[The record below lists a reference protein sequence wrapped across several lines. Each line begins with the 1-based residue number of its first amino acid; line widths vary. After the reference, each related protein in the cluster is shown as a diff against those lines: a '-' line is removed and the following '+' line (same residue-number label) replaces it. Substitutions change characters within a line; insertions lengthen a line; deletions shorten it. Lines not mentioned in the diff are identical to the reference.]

1 MKKLSKTLLCVASA
15 VVLLAACGKQE
26 NKDAQNAASSSTP
39 EPTVYVVGAEATF
52 APFEYQTEQKE
63 IVGFDIDLMNAI
75 ADKAGFKVKFVN
87 TPFEG
92 IFNFLA
98 QGDRDMIASAVT
110 ITNERKQTV
119 DFSDPYYE
127 STQLIVVPKDST
139 VTKFRDLEKLTV
151 GVQSGT
157 TGDEQVQKLLGKSN
171 PKIKRLESAT
181 LALKE
186 LEGGGVDAV
195 VLDTGPVKNY
205 VKNNAALGFH
215 FISDPDFPKEY
226 YGIAVKKGNAALLVK
241 VNQGL
246 AAVKADGTYDK
257 IFKKYFSE
265 DVK

>member
-1 MKKLSKTLLCVASA
+1 MKKLSKALLCVASS
-15 VVLLAACGKQE
+15 VVLLAACGKKE
-26 NKDAQNAASSSTP
+26 NKEAQVAVSAPS
-39 EPTVYVVGAEATF
+39 VYVVGAEATF
-52 APFEYQTEQKE
+52 APFEYQNEQKE
-63 IVGFDIDLMNAI
+63 IVGFDVDLMNAI
-75 ADKAGFKVKFVN
+75 ADKAGFQVKFVN

-98 QGDRDMIASAVT
+98 QGDRDLLASAIT
-110 ITNERKQTV
+110 ITDERKQTV
-119 DFSDPYYE
+119 DFSEPYYE
-127 STQLIVVPKDST
+127 STQLIVVPKDSK
-139 VTKFRDLEKLTV
+139 VTKFKDLEKLTV
-151 GVQSGT
+151 GVQSAT
-157 TGDEQVQKLLGKSN
+157 TGDEVVQKLLGKSN

-226 YGIAVKKGNAALLVK
+226 YGIAVKKGNAALLAK

-257 IFKKYFSE
+257 IFKKYFA
-265 DVK
+265 DDAK

>member
-1 MKKLSKTLLCVASA
+1 MKKLSKALLCVASS

-26 NKDAQNAASSSTP
+26 SKEAQTGAP
-39 EPTVYVVGAEATF
+39 VYVVGAEATF
-52 APFEYQTEQKE
+52 APFEYQNAQNQ
-63 IVGFDIDLMNAI
+63 IDGFDVDLINAV

-98 QGDRDMIASAVT
+98 QGDRDLLVSAIT
-110 ITNERKQTV
+110 ITDERKQTV

-127 STQLIVVPKDST
+127 STQLIVVPKGST

-151 GVQSGT
+151 GVQSAT

-205 VKNNAALGFH
+205 VKNNPTLGFH

-226 YGIAVKKGNAALLVK
+226 YGIAVKKGNTALLAK

-246 AAVKADGTYDK
+246 AAIKADGTYDK

-265 DVK
+265 DAK

>member
-1 MKKLSKTLLCVASA
+1 MKRLSKALLCVASS
-15 VVLLAACGKQE
+15 VFLLAACGKKE
-26 NKDAQNAASSSTP
+26 NKEAQVAAPAPS
-39 EPTVYVVGAEATF
+39 VYIVGAEATF
-52 APFEYQTEQKE
+52 APFEYQNEQKE
-63 IVGFDIDLMNAI
+63 IVGFDVDLMNAI

-98 QGDRDMIASAVT
+98 QGDRDLLASAIT
-110 ITNERKQTV
+110 ITDERKQTV
-119 DFSDPYYE
+119 DFSAPYYE
-127 STQLIVVPKDST
+127 STQLIVVPKDSK
-139 VTKFRDLEKLTV
+139 VTKFKDLEKLTV
-151 GVQSGT
+151 GVQSAT
-157 TGDEQVQKLLGKSN
+157 TGDEVVQKLLGKSN

-186 LEGGGVDAV
+186 LEGGGVDAI

-226 YGIAVKKGNAALLVK
+226 YGIAVKKGNTALLAK

-257 IFKKYFSE
+257 IFKKYFADE
-265 DVK
+265 TK

>member
-1 MKKLSKTLLCVASA
+1 MKKVSKALLCIASS

-26 NKDAQNAASSSTP
+26 SKEEKTASAAAP
-39 EPTVYVVGAEATF
+39 AEYIVGAEATF

-63 IVGFDIDLMNAI
+63 IVGFDVDLMNAI

-98 QGDRDMIASAVT
+98 QGDRDLLASAIT
-110 ITNERKQTV
+110 ITDERKQTV
-119 DFSDPYYE
+119 DFSEPYYE
-127 STQLIVVPKDST
+127 STQLIVVPKGST
-139 VTKFRDLEKLTV
+139 VTKFTDLKSLTV
-151 GVQSGT
+151 GVQSAT
-157 TGDEQVQKLLGKSN
+157 TGDETVQKLLGKSN
-171 PKIKRLESAT
+171 PKIKRMESAT

-205 VKNNAALGFH
+205 VKNNASLGFH

-226 YGIAVKKGNAALLVK
+226 YGIAVKKGNTALLAK
-241 VNQGL
+241 VNDGL
-246 AAVKADGTYDK
+246 AAIKADGTYQK
-257 IFKKYFSE
+257 IFSKYFAD

>member
-1 MKKLSKTLLCVASA
+1 MKKLSKAFICVASS
-15 VVLLAACGKQE
+15 VFLLTACGKKE
-26 NKDAQNAASSSTP
+26 SKEAQVAPARTP
-39 EPTVYVVGAEATF
+39 IYTVGAEATF
-52 APFEYQTEQKE
+52 APFESQNEQKE
-63 IVGFDIDLMNAI
+63 IVGFDVDLMNAI

-98 QGDRDMIASAVT
+98 QGDRDMLASAIT
-110 ITNERKQTV
+110 ITDERKLTV
-119 DFSDPYYE
+119 DFSDPYYQ
-127 STQLIVVPKDST
+127 STQLIVVPKNST

-151 GVQSGT
+151 GVQSAT
-157 TGDEQVQKLLGKSN
+157 TGDEVVQKLLGKSN

-205 VKNNAALGFH
+205 VKNNPTLGFR
-215 FISDPDFPKEY
+215 FISDPEFPKEY
-226 YGIAVKKGNAALLVK
+226 YGIAVKKGNIALLTK
-241 VNQGL
+241 VNHGL

-257 IFKKYFSE
+257 IFKKYFADE
-265 DVK
+265 AR